1 MNYQPTKI
9 FNFRGGLKA
18 MSDQGEVWVTYIFV
32 VLGILGHW
40 IWEIL
45 VAGLSTNSFEFGT
58 ITVILARVVIAV
70 IAGIWSFTGIWEQ
83 MSGVDKRLR
92 FFVAFT
98 QGFAVEALTGPVVNQ
113 AGA

>member
-1 MNYQPTKI
+1 MDTQPKKV
-9 FNFRGGLKA
+9 FSFRRGFKA
-18 MSDQGEVWVTYIFV
+18 MSEQGEVWLTYLFV

-45 VAGLSTNSFEFGT
+45 VTGITTNEFDFGT
-58 ITVILARVVIAV
+58 LGVIIARVVIAA
-70 IAGIWSFTGIWEQ
+70 IAGLWSFTGIWEQ
-83 MSGVDKRLR
+83 MSGVDKKLR

-113 AGA
+113 TQ